1 MKRIESVPLAEV
13 AVGMVVAEPVLDS
26 AGRVLVPAG
35 ADVSESML
43 LGLRRRDVAEIRVE
57 REVEEDP
64 AVSEAYRLKLVARL
78 DHLFRQ
84 AGEGAETR
92 ALQQAVL
99 AYRMEHRA

>member
-1 MKRIESVPLAEV
+1 MKRIESVPLAEI

-35 ADVSESML
+35 AEVSESML

-64 AVSEAYRLKLVARL
+64 AVSEAYRVKLVAQL
-78 DHLFRQ
+78 DLLFRQ
-84 AGEGAETR
+84 AGEGAEMR
-92 ALQQAVL
+92 VLRQAVL
-99 AYRMEHRA
+99 DYRMEHRA